1 MKNNSPE
8 DRKQTYLEKNID
20 VILKNAGLSKAQFAE
35 KMGVA
40 RQNIDKTIATHK
52 VFQLLKASEIL
63 SLSLEYL
70 IHGEEPQLSTDP
82 KLNGFIEY
90 NDNIVKVE
98 CLSDLRKIVDDIDR
112 ETLEA
117 LSSNEKTQ

>member
-1 MKNNSPE
+1 MKNNNSE

-63 SLSLEYL
+63 SLPLEYL
-70 IHGEEPQLSTDP
+70 IYGEEPQLSTDL

-90 NDNIVKVE
+90 NGNIVKVE
-98 CLSDLRKIVDDIDR
+98 CLSDLRKIVDSIDR